1 MGDGVGMGTAVS
13 KKAHMAWE
21 LLLWEKWAK
30 SKGEIAER
38 GRNRTRQPYDRE
50 ESGNIFTQIYDGMAV
65 YDPEGKKIGTV
76 KRVYLGAVT
85 EAADERGLGPAT
97 PSTPETSETS
107 LLEDFAKAVSPTE
120 PLPEELRQRLL
131 RRGFIRIDC
140 TGIFASDR
148 YALSDQIAQ
157 VSDDRVTLGVTR
169 DALLK
174 R

>member
-1 MGDGVGMGTAVS
+1 M
-13 KKAHMAWE
+13 
-21 LLLWEKWAK
+21 
-30 SKGEIAER
+30 AER
-38 GRNRTRQPYDRE
+38 GRNVTQQPHDRE
-50 ESGNIFTQIYDGMAV
+50 ESGNIFTQIYDGMLV
-65 YDPEGKKIGTV
+65 YDQEGKKIGTV

-97 PSTPETSETS
+97 TSAPRTSESS
-107 LLEDFAKAVSPTE
+107 LLEDFAKAISPTE

-131 RRGFIRIDC
+131 RQGFIQIDC
-140 TGIFASDR
+140 TGIFTSDR

-157 VSDDRVTLGVTR
+157 VSDARVTLGVTR

>member
-1 MGDGVGMGTAVS
+1 MGSGMGIA
-13 KKAHMAWE
+13 
-21 LLLWEKWAK
+21 LLEKGSN

-38 GRNRTRQPYDRE
+38 ERHMTQRQPHNRE
-50 ESGNIFTQIYDGMAV
+50 ESGNFFTQIYDGMAV

-85 EAADERGLGPAT
+85 EAADERGLGAAT
-97 PSTPETSETS
+97 TSAPEASESS
-107 LLEDFAKAVSPTE
+107 LLEDFAKAISPTE

-140 TGIFASDR
+140 TGIFTSDR

-157 VSDDRVTLGVTR
+157 VSDDRVTLGAAR